1 MFDEPIEEVYFNW
14 LYTKVASVENPTPG
28 LTYYTLLQ
36 ALHSTEFV
44 FLLSGD
50 DNRSEDGK
58 DLRIEFLREMQLPLG
73 TPELSRH
80 IPCSVLE
87 MLIAFSRRTNF
98 DIEEKSPRDWF
109 WIFLDHLNMADL
121 SDNRPNIVE
130 RIYGTL
136 ERFIWRQYNFSGK
149 GGGLFP
155 LRHPKEDQTKV
166 ELYYQFCAWLEE
178 HQELHI

>member
-1 MFDEPIEEVYFNW
+1 MLNEPIEETYFNW
-14 LYTKVASVENPTPG
+14 LYTKVAFIDNPTPT
-28 LTYYTLLQ
+28 LTYYNLLQ

-44 FLLSGD
+44 ILMEGD
-50 DNRSEDGK
+50 DNRAVDGL
-58 DLRIEFLREMQLPLG
+58 DLRTEFLREMMLHPDLP
-73 TPELSRH
+73 EMSRN
-80 IPCSVLE
+80 IPCSILE

-98 DIEEKSPRDWF
+98 DIEEKSPKEWF
-109 WIFLDHLNMADL
+109 WIFLDNLGIADL
-121 SDNRPNIVE
+121 NDARPNIVE

-136 ERFIWRQYNFSGK
+136 ERFVWRQYNFSGK